1 MGLFGK
7 KKYDKNVSRD
17 NEFLKDYAIRVNALM
32 NFAEGNENVTKELK
46 ILKDDFQ
53 YSVATD
59 AKEAKKVEK
68 RINTE
73 YGTYSVFCYLVG
85 VQLVWF
91 AECYASVT
99 AFRDLGTHKNVC
111 TGQRQISADHIC
123 RILPVMH
130 YGGNDAAG
138 FRVKAFSQSVS
149 VKFNHLLTHI

>member
-17 NEFLKDYAIRVNALM
+17 NEFLKDYAIRVNALI

-73 YGTYSVFCYLVG
+73 YQALS
-85 VQLVWF
+85 
-91 AECYASVT
+91 AE
-99 AFRDLGTHKNVC
+99 L
-111 TGQRQISADHIC
+111 
-123 RILPVMH
+123 
-130 YGGNDAAG
+130 
-138 FRVKAFSQSVS
+138 SQSSWDEKEVIRMIRIIRQS
-149 VKFNHLLTHI
+149 IVEITSMR